1 MIGFVGNNRGVALL
15 VTVTLVTL
23 MVAVSLELN
32 QKVRTTVVTSAVVRD
47 RVILSEMAFSG
58 IHAAMVI
65 MVKDKMESTVDTL
78 QQDRPNLES
87 TKEMPTD
94 IPYDEGTLIVDI
106 QYELGKI
113 QVKALVSELGGITF
127 SESLLLL
134 CYRYFMWLT
143 E

>member
-58 IHAAMVI
+58 IHAAMAI

-78 QQDRPNLES
+78 QEDWANLPS
-87 TKEMPTD
+87 SYNLD
-94 IPYDEGTLIVDI
+94 
-106 QYELGKI
+106 
-113 QVKALVSELGGITF
+113 
-127 SESLLLL
+127 
-134 CYRYFMWLT
+134 
-143 E
+143 